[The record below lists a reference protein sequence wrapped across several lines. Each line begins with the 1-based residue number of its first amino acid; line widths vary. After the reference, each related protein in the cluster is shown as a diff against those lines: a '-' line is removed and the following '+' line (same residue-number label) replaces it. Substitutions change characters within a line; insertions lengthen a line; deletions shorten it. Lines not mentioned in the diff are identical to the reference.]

1 MKCEFDP
8 ENPVAQL
15 KSYKEVEVKSK
26 NKPSELE
33 CSAPSGLKLEDKYEL
48 DPPDGGYG
56 WVILGKYQLLS
67 ISHQW
72 YTNTVE
78 NKITSV
84 ENGKVGWSSTL
95 QLLRNF

>member
-8 ENPVAQL
+8 ENPVVQL
-15 KSYKEVEVKSK
+15 KSYKEVEGESK
-26 NKPSELE
+26 NKTPELE
-33 CSAPSGLKLEDKYEL
+33 LEDKFEL

-78 NKITSV
+78 NVIK
-84 ENGKVGWSSTL
+84 
-95 QLLRNF
+95 

>member
-1 MKCEFDP
+1 MKYEFHP
-8 ENPVAQL
+8 ENPVVQL
-15 KSYKEVEVKSK
+15 KSYKEVEGKSK
-26 NKPSELE
+26 NKPPELE
-33 CSAPSGLKLEDKYEL
+33 LEDEYEL

-78 NKITSV
+78 NEIKSV

-95 QLLRNF
+95 QLRWNF